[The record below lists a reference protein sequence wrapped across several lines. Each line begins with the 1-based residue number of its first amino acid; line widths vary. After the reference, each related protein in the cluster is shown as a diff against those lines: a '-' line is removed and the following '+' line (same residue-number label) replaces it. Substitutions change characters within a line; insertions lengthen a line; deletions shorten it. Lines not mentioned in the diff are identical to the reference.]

1 MEHILIPARH
11 GSKGLPL
18 KNRVLVPELLKK
30 LDAVGL
36 SSKVILSTDDE
47 WLQNLDFNIK
57 VRNRPKHI
65 ANDTATM
72 RSVLVDIVEHYN
84 LNKNDSIMTLYPTYP
99 ERTYKDICKFLDFYY
114 DNNLNSALCKKDVK
128 THPFMCLIE
137 NEIYSKSLIDHDLYR
152 RQEYPKCFEISH
164 FICASKVFEIQNLNN
179 QLFNDKTGFY
189 KICDKIDVDQQT
201 DLNKWRK
208 KQ

>member
-1 MEHILIPARH
+1 M
-11 GSKGLPL
+11 
-18 KNRVLVPELLKK
+18 
-30 LDAVGL
+30 
-36 SSKVILSTDDE
+36 
-47 WLQNLDFNIK
+47 
-57 VRNRPKHI
+57 
-65 ANDTATM
+65 
-72 RSVLVDIVEHYN
+72 
-84 LNKNDSIMTLYPTYP
+84 
-99 ERTYKDICKFLDFYY
+99 
-114 DNNLNSALCKKDVK
+114 NSALCKKDVK